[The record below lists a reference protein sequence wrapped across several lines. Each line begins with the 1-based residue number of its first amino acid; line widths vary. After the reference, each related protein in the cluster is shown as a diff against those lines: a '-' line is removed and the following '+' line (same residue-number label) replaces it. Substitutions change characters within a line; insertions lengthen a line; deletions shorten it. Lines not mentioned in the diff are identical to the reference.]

1 MPRGAVLWS
10 WSALL
15 AVALTLPFATV
26 CLADDVQPQPGWKVD
41 SRSGDVAIFYQ
52 DNAQAHARAY
62 QAVGDVDGPPNAVY
76 AVVTDVPAHP
86 RFMPFTTEAAIVQR
100 VSPLEVIA
108 YEVINP
114 PLISRRDAYFRI
126 VLTPGSSPTTVWKSA
141 WTALPDFQPERSG
154 YVRLHIAEGSWLF
167 EPLDGGARTRVTY
180 TSLTNVGG
188 TVPGWMANMSSA
200 SVMRKMYGAIRKRVK
215 ELGPAPATP

>member
-1 MPRGAVLWS
+1 MPRPALLRS
-10 WSALL
+10 SSAAL
-15 AVALTLPFATV
+15 AVALSLACATV

-52 DNAQAHARAY
+52 ENAQAHARAY
-62 QAVGDVDGPPNAVY
+62 QAVGDVDAPPGAVY

-86 RFMPFTTEAAIVQR
+86 RFMPFTTEAAVVQR
-100 VSPLEVIA
+100 VSPQEVIA
-108 YEVINP
+108 YEVISP

-126 VLTPGSSPTTVWKSA
+126 ILTPGASPTTVWKSA
-141 WTALPDFQPERSG
+141 WTAVPDYQPERSG
-154 YVRLHIAEGSWLF
+154 YVRLHIAEGTWLF

-188 TVPGWMANMSSA
+188 SVPGWMANMSSS

-215 ELGPAPATP
+215 ESAAPPPP